1 MKEHTSMIAG
11 LESLADSL
19 EKSVTA
25 SGSGVAKRV
34 LASVRA
40 FLRREVTPQSFE
52 RLERRLES
60 LFREMARRLLERTV
74 NQVESSCRPQPVT
87 WEQRVFHPYARRERA
102 METRVGTVRY
112 RRWLYQNEYSFFVPG
127 IAPLDKQ

>member
-19 EKSVTA
+19 EKSVAA
-25 SGSGVAKRV
+25 SGSGVAKKV

-40 FLRREVTPQSFE
+40 FLRDEVTPQSFE
-52 RLERRLES
+52 RFERRLES

-74 NQVESSCRPQPVT
+74 NQIESSCRPQPVT
-87 WEQRVFHPYARRERA
+87 
-102 METRVGTVRY
+102 
-112 RRWLYQNEYSFFVPG
+112 
-127 IAPLDKQ
+127 